1 LSSQPNITIPD
12 DHPLDLFLSMLG
24 SPESKRQYPKRLQS
38 FFVFLGLQGDIQDQY
53 LSFVKQFKNK
63 DSRSLA

>member
-1 LSSQPNITIPD
+1 MPD
-12 DHPLDLFLSMLG
+12 DYPLDLFLSMLG